1 MKLSFLPFLFLFAAG
16 LCLAEDFVLVDGT
29 VLQNA
34 KVVRKDADS
43 LVISHSAGV
52 QRVSYDRL
60 TPELQQRFD
69 LTPHA
74 VREYYDKMEQ
84 MRRDLAEAEDKKAAA
99 QRAALQVSG
108 LSPRYL
114 TGADVSA
121 LMSTWETLS
130 AVCAEYLAAD
140 WNRREAARCNLTVEA
155 NRFDEEAKRLVARM
169 ENERDAA
176 KKEKTRVASLEAK
189 LHATENDLKGAR
201 EQISSLR
208 QVINRLNESSS
219 QSSGTV
225 IISRPTYVPIY
236 RPAPI
241 VVPPVVRPL
250 PPPRPPVNRPPQLRP
265 SPSPIRR

>member
-1 MKLSFLPFLFLFAAG
+1 MKLSFLPFLFLFTAG

-140 WNRREAARCNLTVEA
+140 WNRREATRCNLTVEA

-189 LHATENDLKGAR
+189 LHATENDLKRAR
-201 EQISSLR
+201 EQISSLQ
-208 QVINRLNESSS
+208 QVINRLNESFS

-250 PPPRPPVNRPPQLRP
+250 PPPRPPVNRPPQLHP
-265 SPSPIRR
+265 FPPPIRR

>member
-52 QRVSYDRL
+52 QRVGYDRL

-74 VREYYDKMEQ
+74 VREYYDKVEQ
-84 MRRDLAEAEDKKAAA
+84 MRRDFAEAEEKKAAA
-99 QRAALQVSG
+99 QRAALQISG

-155 NRFDEEAKRLVARM
+155 NRFDEEAKRLVARV
-169 ENERDAA
+169 ENEREAI
-176 KKEKTRVASLEAK
+176 KK
-189 LHATENDLKGAR
+189 ENDLKRAR
-201 EQISSLR
+201 EQISSLQ

-250 PPPRPPVNRPPQLRP
+250 PPPRPPVNRPPQLHP
-265 SPSPIRR
+265 FPPPIRR